1 MKWSKILKMG
11 RVINTHHFG
20 ILILCQVLSC
30 DGSFYTS
37 LTGPRSAHTFGQ
49 TSFWECLW
57 GCFLMRL
64 TFTSVDWGKQMLSI
78 TRVGIIQSD
87 EDELDQRLTLPW
99 VRQFFVVD
107 WVWTGALAFLPPWD
121 LSWDKS
127 WISSLLAFQWI
138 SLVSGLKTGTGA
150 THSALLGLWFVE
162 SPGRSQGL
170 ASYNIML
177 ANLL

>member
-1 MKWSKILKMG
+1 MIQNIKNGKS
-11 RVINTHHFG
+11 NQYSPFG

-30 DGSFYTS
+30 DGSFYAS
-37 LTGPRSAHTFGQ
+37 LTGPWSAHTFGQ
-49 TSFWECLW
+49 TLFWECLW

-64 TFTSVDWGKQMLSI
+64 TFTSVDRVKQMLSI
-78 TRVGIIQSD
+78 TWVCIIQSD
-87 EDELDQRLTLPW
+87 EGELDQRLTLPW

-121 LSWDKS
+121 LRWDKS
-127 WISSLLAFQWI
+127 WISSMLAFQWI

-150 THSALLGLWFVE
+150 THSALLGLWLVE